1 MSYRNLDQSSG
12 SNISLTP
19 NGEKQKR
26 RHLWKIVLVALVL
39 IAAGGASVYFFV
51 IKNNKPQN
59 DNVVTND
66 QPNDNPLSSN
76 NSTNPSQNST
86 DTNGANLFDDSH
98 APNNYTPPINQPFPF
113 GKQAIRGVN
122 LGGWLVLEPFIT
134 PSLFTAAGV
143 IDEWTLCASLGP
155 TEAKKVMDNHYATF
169 YTEDDFKQIAS
180 YGLNFVRLPVGYWAV
195 DIVDGEPYVP
205 DLSWTYLLKGINWAR
220 KYGLRVLLDLHAVPG
235 SQNGWNHSGKQGTVN
250 WLSGPNGQANAQRS
264 LRIVQKLA
272 TFFSDPKY
280 MHVVPFFGAVNE
292 PRVNFGGLQQNAV
305 QNWYLQA
312 YKTIRGVNT
321 TADWQPWIIFH
332 DGFVG
337 SDPWTALKGLDRV
350 VLDTH
355 SYIAFDPNMAKAPP
369 TTQIVFPCAKWGP
382 ALQASKQ
389 IVPFAITGEWSIST
403 NDCATFLN
411 GVDGKPAYE
420 GSCPTCTCA
429 GTLDYKNYSAQTKDF
444 MKQFFL
450 AQVDAF
456 EMGGGWFFWTW
467 KTENHVNPTWDY
479 QLGVEQGWIPQDL
492 QNRQVT
498 CAGLKQQ
505 YPNVFA
511 SFN

>member
-235 SQNGWNHSGKQGTVN
+235 SQNGWNHSG
-250 WLSGPNGQANAQRS
+250 
-264 LRIVQKLA
+264 
-272 TFFSDPKY
+272 
-280 MHVVPFFGAVNE
+280 
-292 PRVNFGGLQQNAV
+292 
-305 QNWYLQA
+305 
-312 YKTIRGVNT
+312 
-321 TADWQPWIIFH
+321 
-332 DGFVG
+332 
-337 SDPWTALKGLDRV
+337 
-350 VLDTH
+350 
-355 SYIAFDPNMAKAPP
+355 
-369 TTQIVFPCAKWGP
+369 
-382 ALQASKQ
+382 
-389 IVPFAITGEWSIST
+389 
-403 NDCATFLN
+403 
-411 GVDGKPAYE
+411 
-420 GSCPTCTCA
+420 
-429 GTLDYKNYSAQTKDF
+429 
-444 MKQFFL
+444 
-450 AQVDAF
+450 
-456 EMGGGWFFWTW
+456 
-467 KTENHVNPTWDY
+467 
-479 QLGVEQGWIPQDL
+479 
-492 QNRQVT
+492 
-498 CAGLKQQ
+498 
-505 YPNVFA
+505 
-511 SFN
+511 